1 MKYQIDFS
9 KKAEKVIRKWKSL
22 ILLYLRSCMIFFLS
36 WRNIL
41 KLVRGIQSHLSV
53 EILLP
58 ILVI

>member
-9 KKAEKVIRKWKSL
+9 KKAEKVIRKWKKSNPAL
-22 ILLYLRSCMIFFLS
+22 FKFFLS
-36 WRNIL
+36 CRNIL